1 MTFLA
6 LFRKELVS
14 YIVSPLF
21 YVVSAVFLCLCG
33 FFFYTR
39 LVFFVE
45 YGLGYDILGNFW
57 LAFLAGAPY
66 SISMVLLLVMPLLTM
81 RLFAEERKLGTIELL
96 LTYPVRDGELLAAK
110 FAACA
115 VVLAVMLAAT
125 LLYPIYVF
133 VLQPFPWMP
142 VLAGY
147 VGLLLL
153 GLSFIACGVFVSALT
168 ESQVVAAIGT
178 LGILLLF
185 WVLTWNEAASSPDLL
200 RVLTRLSMFDHFQ
213 GFAHGVIDVQDVTY
227 FVFFVAFF
235 NFLTLRV
242 LESRKWRGRR

>member
-1 MTFLA
+1 VTFLA

-14 YIVSPLF
+14 YFVSPLF

-45 YGLGYDILGNFW
+45 YGFGYDILENFW

-96 LTYPVRDGELLAAK
+96 LTYPVRDAELVAAK

-115 VVLAVMLAAT
+115 VVFLLMLGGT
-125 LLYPIYVF
+125 LLYPVYVF
-133 VLQPFPWMP
+133 YLQPFPWVP
-142 VLAGY
+142 VMAGY
-147 VGLLLL
+147 AGLLLL
-153 GLSFIACGVFVSALT
+153 GLSFIACGVFVSSLT

-185 WVLTWNEAASSPDLL
+185 WVLTWNEAASSPQLL

-213 GFAHGVIDVQDVTY
+213 GFARGVIDLQDVAY
-227 FVFFVAFF
+227 FIFFVTFF
-235 NFLTLRV
+235 CFLTLRV
-242 LESRKWRGRR
+242 LDSRKWRGRR